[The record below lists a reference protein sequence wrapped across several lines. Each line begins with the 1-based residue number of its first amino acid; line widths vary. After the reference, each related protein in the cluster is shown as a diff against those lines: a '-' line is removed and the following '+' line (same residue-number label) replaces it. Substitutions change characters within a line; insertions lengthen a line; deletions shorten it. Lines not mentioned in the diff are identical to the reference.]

1 MAGMAR
7 HVCPFWIGY
16 LLASP
21 LRRWAYDPDRL
32 LSPHVR
38 AGMTVLDVGCAM
50 GFFSLPL
57 ARLVGPGGRVVCLD
71 VQERMLRTLAKRAA
85 GAGLG
90 ERLELRACA
99 PDTLGLGDRA
109 GAFDFALA
117 FAVVHEVPSPEGLFA
132 ELRLALK
139 PEALLLLAEPAG
151 HIGPAAFAGELDA
164 AQRQGFVVLETPSV
178 RRSRAALLRAPGPQ
192 S

>member
-1 MAGMAR
+1 MAKR
-7 HVCPFWIGY
+7 VCPFWIGY

-57 ARLVGPGGRVVCLD
+57 ARLAGPGGRVVCVD

-85 GAGLG
+85 RAGLS

-99 PDTLGLGDRA
+99 PDTLGLADRA

-117 FAVVHEVPSPEGLFA
+117 FAVVHEVPSPERLFA
-132 ELRLALK
+132 ELRQVLK
-139 PEALLLLAEPAG
+139 PRARLLLAEPAG

-164 AQRQGFVVLETPSV
+164 ARGQGFTVLETPSV
-178 RRSRAALLRAPGPQ
+178 RRSRAALLQ
-192 S
+192 SPAAQA

>member
-1 MAGMAR
+1 MAR

-38 AGMTVLDVGCAM
+38 AGMTALDVGCAM

-57 ARLVGPGGRVVCLD
+57 ARLVGPGGCVVCLD
-71 VQERMLRTLAKRAA
+71 VQERMLRALAKRAA
-85 GAGLG
+85 EAGLS

-99 PDTLGLGDRA
+99 QDTLGLGDRA

-117 FAVVHEVPSPEGLFA
+117 FAVVHEVPSPERLFA

-151 HIGPAAFAGELDA
+151 HIGPAAFASELDA

>member
-1 MAGMAR
+1 MAR

-21 LRRWAYDPDRL
+21 LRRWAQDPDRL

-38 AGMTVLDVGCAM
+38 PGMTVLDVGCAM

-57 ARLVGPGGRVVCLD
+57 ARLVGPGGRVVCVD
-71 VQERMLRTLAKRAA
+71 VQERMLRALAKRAA
-85 GAGLG
+85 RAALS
-90 ERLELRACA
+90 ERLEPRTCA
-99 PDTLGLGDRA
+99 PDTLGLGDRE
-109 GAFDFALA
+109 GTFDFALA
-117 FAVVHEVPSPEGLFA
+117 FAVVHEVRSPERLFG
-132 ELRLALK
+132 ELRRALK
-139 PEALLLLAEPAG
+139 PAARLLLAEPAG
-151 HIGPAAFAGELDA
+151 HVRPAAFMSELDA
-164 AQRQGFVVLETPSV
+164 ARGQGFTVLESPPV

>member
-71 VQERMLRTLAKRAA
+71 VQERMLRALAKRAA

-117 FAVVHEVPSPEGLFA
+117 FAVVHEVPSPERLFA

-151 HIGPAAFAGELDA
+151 HIGPAAFASELDA

>member
-1 MAGMAR
+1 MAR

-38 AGMTVLDVGCAM
+38 AGMTALDVGCAM

-71 VQERMLRTLAKRAA
+71 VQERMLRALAKRAA
-85 GAGLG
+85 GAGLS

-99 PDTLGLGDRA
+99 PDRLGLGDRA

-117 FAVVHEVPSPEGLFA
+117 FAVVHEVPSPERLFA

-151 HIGPAAFAGELDA
+151 HIGPAAFASELDA